1 MVGGRLRVAS
11 KTVLLVD
18 DDPVFVAALTAILES
33 RYRIRSASNGREALA
48 RVAEERPD
56 LIVLDVMMDYLSEGF
71 DVARKLRTDPDT
83 RSIPLILLTA
93 VDSMYDYRMEM
104 DESWVPRDR
113 FLEKPVEPSVLLA
126 EIAALID

>member
-1 MVGGRLRVAS
+1 LRVAS